1 MLDYRFIDSFV
12 KLSMVLIK
20 AFEFNKQEFMSK
32 IFEFIKAK
40 LDEDHNSQLKMFN
53 QKPYYRMLI
62 NILTVVNMSDCFNQ
76 KTQR

>member
-1 MLDYRFIDSFV
+1 MVKCSIDLTLQGQSGRPHNNNALLDYRFIDSFV

-40 LDEDHNSQLKMFN
+40 LDEDHN
-53 QKPYYRMLI
+53 
-62 NILTVVNMSDCFNQ
+62 T
-76 KTQR
+76 